1 MISAA
6 DVSVVVPAY
15 NRTDELIELLGSV
28 LKQTMMPGEVVIV
41 EDCSP
46 EREAI
51 SKVCADHAPLFKQA
65 GSVLRYVE
73 NEVNLGFDRNLR
85 KCLGIPNGKWALLL
99 GNDDLL
105 LPVAVEEVVRYL
117 AVNDVAVASRSFVR
131 FDNDIDQPLGLSK
144 ISDTDAVFKVGSSS
158 SNMIFRSGAFI
169 GGLLFDVDFCRR
181 NESNSYDGSLYY
193 QIYIFSLAF
202 CSKGIGY
209 ISTPIAAGRAG
220 NPPMF
225 GSADN
230 EKSVHVPG
238 AYTASGRAKM
248 WQGVLDIVSDVQK
261 KFNVDLISDIK
272 RELMVR
278 QSFHIFE
285 MNAGSGYR
293 ANRDL
298 ARELSKIG
306 LFSHFLP
313 FSLFFLNAILRRRAS
328 FFYGLA
334 RRFFQKA

>member
-6 DVSVVVPAY
+6 DISVVVPAY
-15 NRTDELIELLGSV
+15 NRTGELVELLGSV
-28 LKQTMMPGEVVIV
+28 LQQTQMPREVVIV
-41 EDCSP
+41 EDFSP
-46 EREAI
+46 ERDAI
-51 SKVCADHAPLFKQA
+51 RKVCEEHAPLFAKA
-65 GSVLRYVE
+65 GSSLRYVE

-85 KCLGIPNGKWALLL
+85 KCLSIPEGKWALLL

-105 LPVAVEEVVRYL
+105 LPEAVEEVVRYL
-117 AVNDVAVASRSFVR
+117 STNDVSVASRSFIR
-131 FDNDIDQPLGLSK
+131 FDKDVKQPLGLSK
-144 ISDTDAVFKVGSSS
+144 ISDTDTVFKVGSSS

-181 NESNSYDGSLYY
+181 NEVSAYDGSLYY
-193 QIYIFSLAF
+193 QIYLFSLAF
-202 CSKGIGY
+202 CAKGIGY

-248 WQGVLDIVSDVQK
+248 WQGVLDIVADVQI
-261 KFNVDLISDIK
+261 KFNVDLMSDIK
-272 RELMVR
+272 RELMIR

-285 MNAGSGYR
+285 MNSGSGYQ

-298 ARELSKIG
+298 ARELSRIG
-306 LFSHFLP
+306 LFSHYLP
-313 FSLFFLNAILRRRAS
+313 FTLFFLNAVLGRRAS
-328 FFYGLA
+328 VFYGLA
-334 RRFFQKA
+334 RRFLQKA

>member
-1 MISAA
+1 MISAC
-6 DVSVVVPAY
+6 DISVVVPAY
-15 NRTDELIELLGSV
+15 NRTSELIELLSSV
-28 LKQTMMPGEVVIV
+28 LNQTMMPGEVVIV

-46 EREAI
+46 ERAAIREA
-51 SKVCADHAPLFKQA
+51 CADHVSLFKKA
-65 GSVLRYVE
+65 GSNLRYVE

-85 KCLGIPNGKWALLL
+85 KCLSIPNGKWVLLL

-105 LPVAVEEVVRYL
+105 LPAAVEEAVRYL
-117 AVNDVAVASRSFVR
+117 TLNDVAVASRSFIR
-131 FDNDIDQPLGLSK
+131 FDKDANRPLGLSK
-144 ISDTDAVFKVGSSS
+144 ICDTDAVFKIGNSP
-158 SNMIFRSGAFI
+158 SNLIFRSGAFI
-169 GGLLFDVDFCRR
+169 GGLLFNVDFCRR
-181 NESNSYDGSLYY
+181 NEVNSYDGSLYY
-193 QIYIFSLAF
+193 QIYLFSLAF

-248 WQGVLDIVSDVQK
+248 WKGVMDIASDVQK
-261 KFNVDLISDIK
+261 KFNVDLISDIR
-272 RELMVR
+272 RELMIR

-285 MNAGSGYR
+285 MNSGSGYR

-298 ARELSKIG
+298 AHELSRIG

-313 FSLFFLNAILRRRAS
+313 ISLFFLNSLLGRRAS
-328 FFYGLA
+328 VFYRIV
-334 RRFFQKA
+334 RRLMQNS

>member
-1 MISAA
+1 MVSAA
-6 DVSVVVPAY
+6 DISVVVPAY
-15 NRTDELIELLGSV
+15 NRTIELVELLVSV
-28 LKQTMMPGEVVIV
+28 LQQTQMPREVVIV
-41 EDCSP
+41 EDFSP
-46 EREAI
+46 ERDAI
-51 SKVCADHAPLFKQA
+51 RKVCEDHAPLFKKA
-65 GSVLRYVE
+65 GSSLRYVE

-85 KCLGIPNGKWALLL
+85 KCLSIPEGTWALLL

-117 AVNDVAVASRSFVR
+117 SENDVSVASRSFIR
-131 FDNDIDQPLGLSK
+131 FDKDVNQPLGLSK

-181 NESNSYDGSLYY
+181 NEVNSYDGSLYY
-193 QIYIFSLAF
+193 QIYLFSLAF

-225 GSADN
+225 GSSDN

-238 AYTASGRAKM
+238 AYTAAGRAKM
-248 WQGVLDIVSDVQK
+248 WQGVLDIVADVQK
-261 KFNVDLISDIK
+261 KFNVDLMSNIK

-285 MNAGSGYR
+285 MNSGSGYR
-293 ANRDL
+293 ANHDL
-298 ARELSKIG
+298 ARELSRVG

-313 FSLFFLNAILRRRAS
+313 FSLFLLNAVLGRRAS
-328 FFYGLA
+328 VFYGLA
-334 RRFFQKA
+334 RRFLQRA

>member
-1 MISAA
+1 MISAT
-6 DVSVVVPAY
+6 DISVVVPAY
-15 NRTDELIELLGSV
+15 NRSGELIELLDSV
-28 LKQTMMPGEVVIV
+28 LKQTLMPREVVIV
-41 EDCSP
+41 EDFSP
-46 EREAI
+46 ERDAI
-51 SKVCADHAPLFKQA
+51 KRVCEDHAPLFEAA
-65 GSVLRYVE
+65 GSSLRYIE

-85 KCLGIPNGKWALLL
+85 KCLSVPDGKWALLL

-117 AVNDVAVASRSFVR
+117 SVNDVAVASRSFIR
-131 FDNDIDQPLGLSK
+131 FEKDVTQPLGLSK
-144 ISDTDAVFKVGSSS
+144 ISDRDEIFKVGSSS

-169 GGLLFDVDFCRR
+169 GGLLFNVDFCRR
-181 NESNSYDGSLYY
+181 NEVASYDGSLYY
-193 QIYIFSLAF
+193 QIYLFSLAF

-225 GSADN
+225 GLADN
-230 EKSVHVPG
+230 EKSVHIPG

-261 KFNVDLISDIK
+261 KFNVDLMPDIK

-285 MNAGSGYR
+285 MNSGSGYR
-293 ANRDL
+293 ANLDL
-298 ARELSKIG
+298 ARELSRIG
-306 LFSHFLP
+306 LFSHLLP
-313 FSLFFLNAILRRRAS
+313 FSLFFLNAILGRRALV
-328 FFYGLA
+328 FYGLT
-334 RRFFQKA
+334 RRFLQKA

>member
-15 NRTDELIELLGSV
+15 NRTGELIELLGSV
-28 LKQTMMPGEVVIV
+28 LKQTTMPGEVVIV
-41 EDCSP
+41 EDFSP

-51 SKVCADHAPLFKQA
+51 RKVCDDHFPLFKKA
-65 GSVLRYVE
+65 GSNLRYVE

-85 KCLGIPNGKWALLL
+85 KCLSIPEGKWALLL

-105 LPVAVEEVVRYL
+105 LPTAIAEVVRYL
-117 AVNDVAVASRSFVR
+117 SEHDVVVASRSFIR
-131 FDNDIDQPLGLSK
+131 FDKDINQPLGLSK
-144 ISDTDAVFKVGSSS
+144 ISDADAVFKIGNSS

-169 GGLLFDVDFCRR
+169 GGLLFNVDFCRR
-181 NESNSYDGSLYY
+181 NEVSTYDGSLYY
-193 QIYIFSLAF
+193 QIYLFSLAF

-225 GSADN
+225 GSAEN

-248 WQGVLDIVSDVQK
+248 WQGVMDIVSDVQK
-261 KFNVDLISDIK
+261 KFAVDLMSDVK

-285 MNAGSGYR
+285 MNSGSGYR

-298 ARELSKIG
+298 ARELSRIG

-313 FSLFFLNAILRRRAS
+313 FSLFCLNACLGRHAS
-328 FFYGLA
+328 IFYGLA
-334 RRFFQKA
+334 RRFLQKA

>member
-1 MISAA
+1 MIAA
-6 DVSVVVPAY
+6 GDVSVVVPAY
-15 NRTDELIELLGSV
+15 NRTGELIELLGSV
-28 LKQTMMPGEVVIV
+28 LSQSMMPGEVVVV

-46 EREAI
+46 ERESI
-51 SKVCADHAPLFKQA
+51 RKVCADHALLFKEA
-65 GSVLRYVE
+65 GSSLRYVE

-85 KCLGIPNGKWALLL
+85 KCLSIPVGKWALLL

-105 LPVAVEEVVRYL
+105 LPAAMEEVVRYL
-117 AVNDVAVASRSFVR
+117 AANDVAVASRSFIR
-131 FDNDIDQPLGLSK
+131 FDKDINQPLGLSK
-144 ISDTDAVFKVGSSS
+144 ISDTDTVFKAGNSS

-181 NESNSYDGSLYY
+181 NEVSVYDGSLYY
-193 QIYIFSLAF
+193 QIYLFSLAF
-202 CSKGIGY
+202 CTKGIGY
-209 ISTPIAAGRAG
+209 ISSPIAAGRAG

-248 WQGVLDIVSDVQK
+248 WQGVLNIVADVQS
-261 KFNVDLISDIK
+261 KFNVDLITDI
-272 RELMVR
+272 RHELMVR

-285 MNAGSGYR
+285 MNSGSGYR

-298 ARELSKIG
+298 AYELFRIG
-306 LFSHFLP
+306 LFSNFLP
-313 FSLFFLNAILRRRAS
+313 ISLFCLNVLFGRRAS
-328 FFYGLA
+328 IFYGFA
-334 RRFFQKA
+334 RRFLQKI